1 MKNSIFILFILLSLK
16 GFSQDI
22 TVDGNFRFEFKKA
35 IKNSRHFEVHN
46 SGYFVQANK
55 NQKKIQVRFKIKSKS
70 KKKEYFDPNKF
81 YLVSDEYK
89 QRLRPVDM
97 KHNHAMG
104 TFLGFKRLI
113 DEKPKDK
120 KTYWYSYKPSTK
132 DSFVDYK
139 IDGYEDVDNCI
150 NFGTERRPKIKSI
163 YFDYKKI
170 KSNTV
175 DIYFIVPKNF
185 KRGKIYFGN
194 ELLKEFNVK

>member
-1 MKNSIFILFILLSLK
+1 MKNTIYILLILLSFK
-16 GFSQDI
+16 GISQDTI
-22 TVDGNFRFEFKKA
+22 SDDKFKFEFKKA

-89 QRLRPVDM
+89 KRLRPVDI

-104 TFLGFKRLI
+104 TFLGFRRLI

-120 KTYWYSYKPSTK
+120 KTYWYSYKPSIR
-132 DSFVDYK
+132 DSFLDYK
-139 IDGYEDVDNCI
+139 IDSYEDVDNCI
-150 NFGTERRPKIKSI
+150 NFGTKRKPRNKSI

-185 KRGKIYFGN
+185 KMGKIYFGN